1 MANKQGG
8 AKPMDP
14 SGTILLV
21 DDETP
26 VLESGREMLSYFGF
40 TILTAENGESAI
52 EIFRREKNRICLVIL
67 DMNMPGM
74 DGLQCL
80 RQMIAL
86 NPNVKVV
93 VASGYAS
100 SRDVE
105 EMLRAGACEFIA
117 KPFRFRDMI
126 HRINEIVE

>member
-1 MANKQGG
+1 VANNQGG

-26 VLESGREMLSYFGF
+26 VLESGSEMLSHFGF
-40 TILTAENGESAI
+40 TILTAENGEAAI
-52 EIFRREKNRICLVIL
+52 EVFRREKNRICLVIL

-74 DGLQCL
+74 DGLHCL

-86 NPNVKVV
+86 NPDVKVV

-105 EMLRAGACEFIA
+105 DMFRAGACEFIA
-117 KPFRFRDMI
+117 KPFRFRDVI
-126 HRINEIVE
+126 QRINEIIG

>member
-1 MANKQGG
+1 MN
-8 AKPMDP
+8 P

-26 VLESGREMLSYFGF
+26 VLESGRAMLSHFGF
-40 TILTAENGESAI
+40 TILTAENGEAAI
-52 EIFRREKNRICLVIL
+52 EVFRREKDRICLVIL

-74 DGLQCL
+74 DGLHCL
-80 RQMIAL
+80 KQMIAL
-86 NPNVKVV
+86 NADAKVV

-105 EMLRAGACEFIA
+105 DMLRAGACEFIA
-117 KPFRFRDMI
+117 KPFRFRDVI
-126 HRINEIVE
+126 RRICEIIG

>member
-1 MANKQGG
+1 
-8 AKPMDP
+8 MDS

-26 VLESGREMLSYFGF
+26 VLESGREMLSHFGF
-40 TILTAENGESAI
+40 TTLTAQTGETAI
-52 EIFRREKNRICLVIL
+52 EIFRREKNRIGLVIL

-74 DGLQCL
+74 DGLHCL

-86 NPNVKVV
+86 KPDVRVI
-93 VASGYAS
+93 VASGYATGD
-100 SRDVE
+100 DVE
-105 EMLRAGACEFIA
+105 EMFRIGACEFIA

-126 HRINEIVE
+126 KRINEIIE